1 MNRKVLLISLLSLT
15 LALLANPYFSA
26 IGATTQS
33 KEIQTLQKKVKTL
46 EASVK
51 ALQDSVE
58 TLKSS
63 DLEDADSIS
72 AFKAVQSRKLS
83 FVAFLGRDLKCPTGS
98 TPAEK
103 LDGREVE
110 KGFPDGFS
118 FKNIRVFG
126 LLGGAQINLGGCEM
140 TVLSK

>member
-1 MNRKVLLISLLSLT
+1 MKRKILIISLLPLT
-15 LALLANPYFSA
+15 LVLLANSSFSA
-26 IGATTQS
+26 IGATNQS

-51 ALQDSVE
+51 ALQNSVE
-58 TLKSS
+58 ILNSS
-63 DLEDADSIS
+63 SLEDADSIS

-83 FVAFLGRDLKCPTGS
+83 FVAFLGTDLKCPPGS

-118 FKNIRVFG
+118 FRNTRAFG
-126 LLGGAQINLGGCEM
+126 LLAGTQIQLGVCEM